1 MKTSELTKKLRNGGC
16 KFTGHG
22 AEHDDWYC
30 PATGKTV
37 RVPRHG
43 AKEVATGTAN
53 RILKDAG
60 LK

>member
-1 MKTSELTKKLRNGGC
+1 MKTSELVKILKKNDCCL
-16 KFTGHG
+16 TAHG
-22 AEHDDWYC
+22 KEHDEWYS
-30 PATGKTV
+30 PITEKYF

-43 AKEVATGTAN
+43 SKEIATGTAN